1 MIILERVQIY
11 RIEYY
16 HPHPPNMG
24 MLTFHCAAHS
34 IEEAIEELCVSQNV
48 NRSVVNERAII
59 SKLNCITTALLDEL
73 ISKHLTD
80 YQKRA
85 ELKRKQMAEYL
96 EKHPQKPSNVS
107 KVADNYSIFS
117 VLD

>member
-16 HPHPPNMG
+16 NPHPPNMG
-24 MLTFHCAAHS
+24 MLTFHTAAHC
-34 IEEAIEELCVSQNV
+34 IEEAIQELCVSQNV
-48 NRSVVNERAII
+48 NPSVVNERAVI
-59 SKLNCITTALLDEL
+59 SKLNCITTALIDEL
-73 ISKHLTD
+73 ITKHLKE
-80 YQKRA
+80 YQQRA
-85 ELKRKQMAEYL
+85 ELQRQQMAKYL

-107 KVADNYSIFS
+107 KVADNYPIFS